1 MAWRVF
7 SQKGLSVGVSSSPQ
21 HPGLS
26 ILGSTSTDPEQLKKD
41 FGCCCN
47 PCNVLYSDLEIIFDA
62 TDPVAPGHE
71 CCDAEFCFFIL
82 DFDKTNETGQDHW
95 IFLKRANLNSRFCSS
110 KNDPVEFDKVTVTED
125 IISAASRGKKTTEC
139 CYIKFLWLGAPF
151 PDSRPIPTEYG
162 KDRVNFEGIDWGP
175 YKGFGGGDIAPRN
188 TRRVHGDI
196 TQIIIY
202 NAVSGEI
209 LKDER
214 FNSNT
219 VKVVDVC
226 QCPEG
231 FIKNSEGVCVPA

>member
-7 SQKGLSVGVSSSPQ
+7 SQKGLRTGVSSSPQ

-26 ILGSTSTDPEQLKKD
+26 ILGSTSTNPEQLKKD

-47 PCNVLYSDLEIIFDA
+47 PCNVLYTDLDILFDA
-62 TDPVAPGHE
+62 TEIAAPGHE

-95 IFLKRANLNSRFCSS
+95 IFLKRANLNSSFCAS
-110 KNDPVEFDKVTVTED
+110 KNSPAEFDKIKVTED
-125 IISAASRGKKTTEC
+125 IISEASRGKKTTEC
-139 CYIKFLWLGAPF
+139 CYIKFLWIGAPF
-151 PDSRPIPTEYG
+151 PNARPIPTEYG
-162 KDRVNFEGIDWGP
+162 SENVNFEGKSWGP
-175 YKGFGGGDIAPRN
+175 YKGLTGGEIAPR
-188 TRRVHGDI
+188 RAQRVHGDI

-219 VKVVDVC
+219 AKVVDVC

-231 FIKNSEGVCVPA
+231 FIKNSEGICVPA